1 MGLGRK
7 GALKQALTACLNKL
21 RRDQRRATL
30 PGHGSGPI
38 CNEIPNEIP
47 EPGVPHAQVHQID
60 LRAQEHAGD
69 L

>member
-1 MGLGRK
+1 MT
-7 GALKQALTACLNKL
+7 LTAWVVAACLNKL
-21 RRDQRRATL
+21 RRDQQRATL

-38 CNEIPNEIP
+38 CNEIP
-47 EPGVPHAQVHQID
+47 EPGVPHAQLHQID